1 MCQGVVSG
9 TDSIGMEWADYWS
22 GNKFI
27 IGISMERVLGNE
39 VAHTGVS
46 TMGGQLLYIN
56 LKNAQKKIQSGAATV
71 HVVCHYDCVLSITS
85 GGAEIAY

>member
-1 MCQGVVSG
+1 
-9 TDSIGMEWADYWS
+9 MEWANYWT
-22 GNKFI
+22 GGKFI
-27 IGISMERVLGNE
+27 IGITMERVLGYE

-46 TMGGQLLYIN
+46 SMGGQLLYIN
-56 LKNAQKKIQSGAATV
+56 LKNVQNITPGAARV

>member
-1 MCQGVVSG
+1 MGL
-9 TDSIGMEWADYWS
+9 EWSDYWS
-22 GNKFI
+22 GGKFI

-39 VAHTGVS
+39 VAHAGVS
-46 TMGGQLLYIN
+46 TMGGQLMYIN
-56 LKNAQKKIQSGAATV
+56 IKNAQNLQGGAATL